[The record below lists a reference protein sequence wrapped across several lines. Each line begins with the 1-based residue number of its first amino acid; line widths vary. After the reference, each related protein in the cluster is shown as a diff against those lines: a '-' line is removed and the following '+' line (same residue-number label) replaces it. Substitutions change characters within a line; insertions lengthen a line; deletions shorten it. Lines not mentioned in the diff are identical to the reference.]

1 MRFVFWSVLSI
12 LHWTL
17 PDSVTSEDILAQET
31 IEKPIN
37 VRGAN
42 QQTVENDAK
51 AINSMNKL
59 VYDAEVKLL
68 CEHIGDCHSCPASEK
83 DEVHCVKTGYRQ
95 ELSCMKKDFD
105 TITEPGKLTIKTRE
119 IKFKACTP
127 RDTTSST
134 LIRVLLFEMLM
145 VVTLVGAVGA
155 LNKEKRK
162 HLSRFDLR
170 QDSRQRKPFLDSAS
184 NKNDD

>member
-59 VYDAEVKLL
+59 IYDAEVKLL

-83 DEVHCVKTGYRQ
+83 VRVPLFLTSGLTQALMYTQDEVHCVKTGYRQ

-134 LIRVLLFEMLM
+134 LIRVLLFE
-145 VVTLVGAVGA
+145 VFI
-155 LNKEKRK
+155 E
-162 HLSRFDLR
+162 S
-170 QDSRQRKPFLDSAS
+170 
-184 NKNDD
+184 